1 MCERGYSMKIG
12 IVGGTFDP
20 IHNGHL
26 MLGAYAYDNFQLD
39 KIWFMP
45 NGNPPHK
52 SKEINVDFRLD
63 MVKLAIEGKEEFCLS
78 TFEIE
83 EEKHSYSYET
93 LEKLQQL
100 YPQDTFYFII
110 GADSLF
116 TIEFWKEPARIMHSC
131 IILAACRDDKD
142 MDKMYKQ
149 ISYLTEKYSAKIE
162 LLKMPLID
170 ISSSDIRQKRE
181 NGENID
187 NLVPQKVSAYIE
199 SHGLYEVK
207 NK

>member
-1 MCERGYSMKIG
+1 
-12 IVGGTFDP
+12 
-20 IHNGHL
+20 
-26 MLGAYAYDNFQLD
+26 
-39 KIWFMP
+39 
-45 NGNPPHK
+45 
-52 SKEINVDFRLD
+52 
-63 MVKLAIEGKEEFCLS
+63 
-78 TFEIE
+78 
-83 EEKHSYSYET
+83 
-93 LEKLQQL
+93 
-100 YPQDTFYFII
+100 
-110 GADSLF
+110 
-116 TIEFWKEPARIMHSC
+116 
-131 IILAACRDDKD
+131 